1 MNHKLMKAS
10 LLSIGYFAAFCF
22 VSYFGYQAYAKMR
35 TSALMAEAASKFI
48 ASLSAEQKAKA
59 VLAFKDDARDDW
71 EFFPRQ
77 RKGLPLKEMTLEQRR
92 LAHAFLRTGL
102 SNYGY
107 LKASAIM
114 QMEPILGAL
123 EDARGNTERRPF
135 RRDEELYFFAI
146 FGTPGA
152 NEPWGWRIE
161 GHHISLHFT
170 LVSGELVSNT
180 PLGFGSN
187 PAEVREGPRAGFRPL
202 ANEEDRAREAI
213 TALDD
218 KQRNIAIFNKSRTPG
233 DLFTMSKRIIDPLK
247 PAGIGLSQLNAEQRE
262 KVMAIVEE
270 YLDRMPD
277 EIAKQR
283 RDALTK
289 AGLNTI
295 YFGWAGSVK
304 PGEAH
309 YYRVQGKTFLIEY
322 DHSQNPANDTTQLNP
337 NHIHSVWRDFNGDF
351 GRDWLGEHYKNVP
364 HNGAR

>member
-1 MNHKLMKAS
+1 MNRKRIKLTVF
-10 LLSIGYFAAFCF
+10 SIGYLALLCF
-22 VSYFGYQAYAKMR
+22 VAFFGYRAYAKMR
-35 TSALMAEAASKFI
+35 TSALMAEAANNFI
-48 ASLSAEQKAKA
+48 ASLKPEQKAKA
-59 VLAFKDDARDDW
+59 VYDFKDTARDDW

-114 QMEPILGAL
+114 QMEPILGAF
-123 EDARGNTERRPF
+123 EDAHGNTERRPF

-146 FGTPGA
+146 FGTPGTKD
-152 NEPWGWRIE
+152 PWSWRIE
-161 GHHISLHFT
+161 GHHVSLHFT
-170 LVSGELVSNT
+170 FVNGELVANT

-187 PAEVREGPRAGFRPL
+187 PAEVREGPRMGFRPM
-202 ANEEDRAREAI
+202 AEEEDRAREAI
-213 TALDD
+213 TALDE
-218 KQRNIAIFNKSRTPG
+218 KQRDLAAFNKLRTPG
-233 DLFTMSKRIIDPLK
+233 DLFTMSKRIADPLK
-247 PAGIGLSQLNAEQRE
+247 PAGIGYSQLNPEQRA
-262 KVMAIVEE
+262 KLMAIIEE

-283 RDALTK
+283 RDALMK

-295 YFGWAGSVK
+295 YFAWAGSVK

-309 YYRVQGKTFLIEY
+309 YYRIQGKTFLIEY

-351 GRDWLGEHYKNVP
+351 GRDWLGEHYRNVP
-364 HNGAR
+364 HTTTK

>member
-1 MNHKLMKAS
+1 MNRKLFKFGILGVSYLAVF
-10 LLSIGYFAAFCF
+10 GF
-22 VSYFGYQAYAKMR
+22 VTYFGYHAYAKMR

-59 VLAFKDDARDDW
+59 VYNFNDTARDDW

-92 LAHAFLRTGL
+92 LAHTFLRTGL

-114 QMEPILGAL
+114 QMEPILGAF

-146 FGTPGA
+146 FGTPGTK
-152 NEPWGWRIE
+152 EPWGWRIE
-161 GHHISLHFT
+161 GHHVSLHFT
-170 LVSGELVSNT
+170 LVNGELVANT

-202 ANEEDRAREAI
+202 ANEEDLAREAI

-218 KQRNIAIFNKSRTPG
+218 KQRDLAIFNKLRTPG
-233 DLFTMSKRIIDPLK
+233 DLLTMSKRIIDPLK
-247 PAGIGLSQLNAEQRE
+247 PAGIGYGQLSVEQRE
-262 KVMAIVEE
+262 RLMGIVEE
-270 YLDRMPD
+270 YLDRMPE

-283 RDALTK
+283 RAALMK

-309 YYRVQGKTFLIEY
+309 YYRIQGKTFLIEY

-351 GRDWLGEHYKNVP
+351 GRDWLGEHYQNVP
-364 HNGAR
+364 HNSIR